1 VPIAMLHGHVNVAVS
16 TVPGEGDVNNN
27 RASYPVIFSLGG

>member
-1 VPIAMLHGHVNVAVS
+1 VS